1 MPFISEYLY
10 HRLSGEELESAE
22 SIMVSKYPVAKEID
36 KNIVEDFELAIEAI
50 VSIRRCKV
58 LIDRA
63 NQRVS
68 KVSLKIEKDFDSSL
82 LKPFIEKLA
91 KVDEV
96 DFVDSKPIN
105 SVVDVSDNLESFIST
120 DEIDL
125 EAIIDKLTHQKLK
138 LEREIKKLDS
148 MLSNEKFILNAPKSV
163 VESNRKSLIE
173 AKDKFQKIEEELN
186 FFK

>member
-1 MPFISEYLY
+1 M
-10 HRLSGEELESAE
+10 
-22 SIMVSKYPVAKEID
+22 
-36 KNIVEDFELAIEAI
+36 
-50 VSIRRCKV
+50 
-58 LIDRA
+58 
-63 NQRVS
+63 
-68 KVSLKIEKDFDSSL
+68 SLKIEKDFDSSL